1 MAYASAILSSA
12 TIRANAVNACGTS
25 QPDIY
30 NVNINLSCRTTSEV
44 KAPKENGHITA
55 FPNPTSSR
63 TIISFESISNT
74 TALFRLVNQ
83 QGNIILTEAI
93 NVIEGSNNKEID
105 LCSFSKGIYLLQINF
120 NDLKPESL
128 PLILN

>member
-25 QPDIY
+25 QPGIY

-105 LCSFSKGIYLLQINF
+105 LSSFSKGIYLLQINF
-120 NDLKPESL
+120 NDLKSESL